1 MSGPASRPI
10 PRESAAAA
18 PPCTPAGHGLRVV
31 GALVRR
37 AVGELLRSPGAGL
50 PSVIAPAVFVIG
62 ISGVFG
68 ASVSLPGFG
77 TGDFRTFVLPVGLL
91 QAAGFTGAAT
101 GVNLARDIEDGWF
114 DRLML
119 APVRRG
125 TLLGGLVLSA
135 GVRAL
140 LPVTA
145 LVIILLAVGTP
156 WPGVAALAVAVG
168 LALGFAVAAAC
179 WACFLAVR
187 LRTQAA
193 APVMQTATL
202 ATVLLGTAY
211 APRDLLSGWLHDVA
225 AVNPTAYVLDAMRP
239 GLLGQGVDGPALL
252 VGIACLVGLCLVLG
266 GAAARA
272 LARDGR

>member
-1 MSGPASRPI
+1 MSTTPSTHAP
-10 PRESAAAA
+10 AAA
-18 PPCTPAGHGLRVV
+18 TPAAHGLRVV

-50 PSVIAPAVFVIG
+50 PSVIAPVVFVLG

-68 ASVSLPGFG
+68 ASVSLPGYG
-77 TGDFRTFVLPVGLL
+77 TNDFRTFVLPVGLL

-119 APVRRG
+119 APVGRG
-125 TLLGGLVLSA
+125 TLLAGLVLSA

-140 LPVTA
+140 LPVGA
-145 LVIILLAVGTP
+145 LVVILLLVGTP
-156 WPGVAALAVAVG
+156 WPGVPALLVAVG

-179 WACFLAVR
+179 WGCFLAVR

-193 APVMQTATL
+193 APIMQTGTL

-211 APRDLLSGWLHDVA
+211 APRELLSGWLHDVA

-239 GLLGQGVDGPALL
+239 GLLGQGVDVPALL
-252 VGIACLVGLCLVLG
+252 VGLACLAALCLVLG
-266 GAAARA
+266 AGAARA
-272 LARDGR
+272 LGRAGR